1 MVSCSN
7 EWKHCDAVDW
17 ICEMVCL
24 KQIWQL
30 DVVPSQVCWSMF
42 GDVGPRQLN
51 NTQSKVMLVVC
62 GIDIL

>member
-1 MVSCSN
+1 
-7 EWKHCDAVDW
+7 
-17 ICEMVCL
+17 MVCL

-42 GDVGPRQLN
+42 GDVGPRHLN

-62 GIDIL
+62 SIDIL